1 MPPTLQGNKSQV
13 PNVPTSLG
21 VATET
26 QTQAEA
32 VATAP
37 ALGPSRIL
45 IADDNQQGVEL
56 LEAYLA
62 DTMYELRTAADGEQ
76 TMREVATWAPDL
88 ILLDI
93 MMPKI
98 SGFEV
103 CKRLRANPTTKD
115 IAVLMVTALD
125 QPSDIDRAV
134 EAGTDD
140 FLSKPINK
148 TELLLRVRALLRS
161 RQNKR
166 ELDRALAY
174 IEAVERGGE

>member
-1 MPPTLQGNKSQV
+1 MPPTQTKSQQQEPQEADV
-13 PNVPTSLG
+13 
-21 VATET
+21 
-26 QTQAEA
+26 A
-32 VATAP
+32 VAAR
-37 ALGPSRIL
+37 PSRIL

-56 LEAYLA
+56 LEAYLG
-62 DTMYELRTAADGEQ
+62 DTTYELRTAADGEQ
-76 TMREVATWAPDL
+76 TMREVAGWQPDL

-115 IAVLMVTALD
+115 IAVLMITALD

-148 TELLLRVRALLRS
+148 SELLLRVRALLRS